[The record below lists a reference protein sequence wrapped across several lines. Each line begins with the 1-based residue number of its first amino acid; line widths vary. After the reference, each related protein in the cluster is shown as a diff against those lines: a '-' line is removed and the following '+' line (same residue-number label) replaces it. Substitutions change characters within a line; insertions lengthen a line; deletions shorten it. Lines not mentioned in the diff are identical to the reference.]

1 MNDTIPHI
9 LDKVSAM
16 ELILSFV
23 LIIAII
29 YIIYINWTKIS
40 VQLYKTFKK
49 KDEENKMKKNLQE
62 LQKENDWLK
71 DKMTTYEKNRELDRN
86 TSIQIRDKLDENIQ
100 QISMSVKD
108 LTNTVTLLS
117 ENVSTMHKSI
127 QQMQIEMEENRKK
140 NLASKRIDI
149 KSKIERLYSECSPTQ
164 SCTDMQFETLKELIE
179 DYENH
184 GGENSFVHSI
194 VQKEMY
200 KWKRKNNYRE

>member
-1 MNDTIPHI
+1 MNETIPHI
-9 LDKVSAM
+9 LNKVSAM
-16 ELILSFV
+16 ELILSIV

-29 YIIYINWTKIS
+29 YIVYINWSKIS
-40 VQLYKTFKK
+40 AQLYKTFKK
-49 KDEENKMKKNLQE
+49 QDEENKMKKNVQQ

-71 DKMTTYEKNRELDRN
+71 NKMTTYEKNRESDRN
-86 TSIQIRDKLDENIQ
+86 TSIQIRNKLDENIQ
-100 QISMSVKD
+100 QISVSVKD
-108 LTNTVTLLS
+108 LNSTVNLLS

-127 QQMQIEMEENRKK
+127 QQMQSEMEENRRK

-149 KSKIERLYSECSPTQ
+149 KSKIERLYSECSPIQ